1 MKPVENEELIEAD
14 IIRVFFHS
22 ENETFKCLEL
32 MPTEEEKETLTFEDI
47 YNLAKKNGLA
57 EEDMYILMI
66 AENPLSG
73 KVYKHGNYKQGSN
86 LLSSVPA
93 GTDEGKSRKKKGG
106 I

>member
-57 EEDMYILMI
+57 EDDMYILMI

-73 KVYKHGNYKQGSN
+73 KVYKHGNYKPWNTWYECGE
-86 LLSSVPA
+86 
-93 GTDEGKSRKKKGG
+93 TEGFA
-106 I
+106 

>member
-22 ENETFKCLEL
+22 ENETFKGLEL

-57 EEDMYILMI
+57 E
-66 AENPLSG
+66 NPLSG
-73 KVYKHGNYKQGSN
+73 KVYKHGNYKPWNTWYECGE
-86 LLSSVPA
+86 
-93 GTDEGKSRKKKGG
+93 TEGFA
-106 I
+106 